1 MEKKWYVVHTYSG
14 YEEKVKKELEENIK
28 KNKMEAYFGEII
40 VPTEVVMERA
50 QGQIKKSQRTIYPGY
65 ILVNMVMNK
74 DTWYLVRHTP
84 KVTGFVG
91 YDKMNPS
98 PLPEEEVKEILSIIQ
113 EGKVKVKP
121 KIKFDKGDT
130 IKVTEGPFM
139 NFTGT
144 IEEIKPEKGKVKVL
158 LNIFG
163 RTTPVELDVMQ
174 IEKI

>member
-14 YEEKVKKELEENIK
+14 YEEKVKRDLEENIK
-28 KNKMEAYFGEII
+28 KNGMEEYFGEII
-40 VPTEVVMERA
+40 VPSEIVMERIK
-50 QGQIKKSQRTIYPGY
+50 GQVKKSQRTVFPGY

-91 YDKMNPS
+91 YDKMNPT
-98 PLPEEEVKEILSIIQ
+98 PLPEDEVKEILALVQ

-121 KIKFDKGDT
+121 KVRFDKGDS
-130 IKVTEGPFM
+130 IKVIEGPFT

-144 IEEIKPEKGKVKVL
+144 IEEIKPEKGKAKIL

-163 RTTPVELDVMQ
+163 RTTPVELDFMQ
-174 IEKI
+174 IEKM

>member
-14 YEEKVKKELEENIK
+14 YEEKVKRDLEENIK
-28 KNKMEAYFGEII
+28 KNGMEAYFGDII
-40 VPTEVVMERA
+40 VPSEVVMERIK
-50 QGQIKKSQRTIYPGY
+50 GQVKRSQRTVFPGY

-91 YDKMNPS
+91 YDKMNPT
-98 PLPEEEVKEILSIIQ
+98 PLPEEEVKEILALVQ
-113 EGKVKVKP
+113 EGKARVRPKVR
-121 KIKFDKGDT
+121 FEKGDS
-130 IKVTEGPFM
+130 IKVIDGPFT
-139 NFTGT
+139 NFTGV
-144 IEEIKPEKGKVKVL
+144 IEEIKAEKGKAKIL

-163 RTTPVELDVMQ
+163 RTTPVELDFMQ